1 MAPYQADPACYHTT
15 GAQTVTFHG
24 RARQTNAA
32 LSACFPGAGER
43 ESPSIP
49 PDGHCQA
56 GQ

>member
-49 PDGHCQA
+49 PDGYCQA